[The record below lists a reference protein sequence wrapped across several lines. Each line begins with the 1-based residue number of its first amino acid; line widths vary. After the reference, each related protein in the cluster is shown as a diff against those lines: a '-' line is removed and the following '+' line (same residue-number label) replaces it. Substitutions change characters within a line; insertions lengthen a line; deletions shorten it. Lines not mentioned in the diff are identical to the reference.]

1 LAERSGNELK
11 MTRVEVF
18 INAKDK
24 DEHIYVVLPPVK
36 GLVSRSNVRVL
47 LGFLQTFGVRFN
59 CLMYD
64 LTYTPKEWD
73 VTSNTQST

>member
-1 LAERSGNELK
+1 

-24 DEHIYVVLPPVK
+24 DEQIYVVLPPVK
-36 GLVSRSNVRVL
+36 VLVSRSNVRVL
-47 LGFLQTFGVRFN
+47 LGFLRTFGVRFN
-59 CLMYD
+59 RLMYD

-73 VTSNTQST
+73 VPSNTQST